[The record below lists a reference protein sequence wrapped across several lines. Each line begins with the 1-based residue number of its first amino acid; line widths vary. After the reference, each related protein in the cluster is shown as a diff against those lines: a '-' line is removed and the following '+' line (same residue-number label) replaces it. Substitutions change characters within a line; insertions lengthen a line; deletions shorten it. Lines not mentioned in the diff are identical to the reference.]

1 MLFGL
6 EKQDEIQKTEI
17 RLARFGCLF
26 GFCSAYRGSSS
37 SEYLLRGHSPAV
49 LRVYKIKLMKKG
61 NRTAVEIG
69 VKSKRIFTD
78 LAGIFTSIIGMA
90 VILTCLLWN
99 GNLYG
104 VLEKMMV
111 EK

>member
-1 MLFGL
+1 
-6 EKQDEIQKTEI
+6 
-17 RLARFGCLF
+17 
-26 GFCSAYRGSSS
+26 
-37 SEYLLRGHSPAV
+37 
-49 LRVYKIKLMKKG
+49 MKKG

-78 LAGIFTSIIGMA
+78 LAGIFTSIIGIA
-90 VILTCLLWN
+90 VILTWLLWN